1 MPSARSIVLIGM
13 MGAGKSSVG
22 RCLERRTGL
31 RRFDTDEI
39 VIQRFGKSIAQIFS
53 EFGEETFRNAETE
66 ALAGLSPSPPAIIV
80 TGGGIVLRPENQD
93 HLRRLGVVVWLDAEE
108 ETLYQRATR
117 RGTRPLLETENPR
130 ATLAEIVATRS
141 PLYAGASELRV
152 DTTNRSHE
160 QVADAILDE
169 IEARTAAA
177 S

>member
-1 MPSARSIVLIGM
+1 M

-39 VIQRFGKSIAQIFS
+39 VSKRFNKTITQIFS
-53 EFGEETFRNAETE
+53 ELGEDRFRTAETE
-66 ALAGLSPSPPAIIV
+66 ALASLSPSPAAIIV
-80 TGGGIVLRPENQD
+80 TGGGIVLRAENLEL
-93 HLRRLGVVVWLDAEE
+93 LRRLGVVVWLDAEE

-117 RGTRPLLETENPR
+117 RETRPLLKTENPR
-130 ATLAEIVATRS
+130 ATLAEIATARA
-141 PLYAGASELRV
+141 PLYSSASELRV

-160 QVADAILDE
+160 EIADVILDA
-169 IEARTAAA
+169 IEARTTAA